1 MFGLIKNNKNIFIFI
16 ENIYIFLFNFSLP
29 LIFILQVVQIQLHLL
44 IIIKKKNSKLTSVI
58 SKPKLGIIIKKK
70 VDILFP
76 QKTLNLSRTQ
86 NAYIQGDF
94 IKITREDKYI

>member
-16 ENIYIFLFNFSLP
+16 ENIYFFLFNFSLP
-29 LIFILQVVQIQLHLL
+29 LIFILQVVQIQLHLS
-44 IIIKKKNSKLTSVI
+44 IIIKKNSKLTSVI